1 MGRLLGKEDFID
13 TFGLNI
19 ENRKPPKRSPRWGEN
34 PEEYTADELRILEE
48 FESLIRGSTL
58 DENSDFKRKLKE
70 LADKRLR
77 VSKPKKNK

>member
-19 ENRKPPKRSPRWGEN
+19 ERPKPPKRKPRWGEE
-34 PEEYTADELRILEE
+34 PEEYTADELKILQE
-48 FESLIRGSTL
+48 FESLIQGSTL

-77 VSKPKKNK
+77 CSKPKKNK